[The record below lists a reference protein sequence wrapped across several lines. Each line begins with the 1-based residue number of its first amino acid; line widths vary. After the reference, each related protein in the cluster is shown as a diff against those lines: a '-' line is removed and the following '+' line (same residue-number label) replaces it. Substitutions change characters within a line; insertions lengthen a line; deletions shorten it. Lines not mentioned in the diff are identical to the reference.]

1 MPPRPRVHPH
11 GGTTGTGTTTHPHGG
26 EPTTRRHGENETEDP
41 SRPSRPHIGDS
52 PSVAHAQEATSH
64 EMHLGRPGGTT
75 APHQTAQ
82 PPLALPPGNPTT
94 RTLQQVRNIR
104 DRQTRAKAAEEYV
117 RELYGGGA
125 ERHYP
130 VATSSDPH
138 FPVHTPGGRK
148 TDVPIDLPGGRTVAG
163 EVKMYQ
169 QYRTVTL
176 ADGTRVTERGAVPLS
191 DHIREQIAKDVALRR
206 ADPNFD
212 PRWIFLGAGPNPAL
226 RAELTR
232 AGIVFVEH
240 Q

>member
-1 MPPRPRVHPH
+1 
-11 GGTTGTGTTTHPHGG
+11 
-26 EPTTRRHGENETEDP
+26 
-41 SRPSRPHIGDS
+41 
-52 PSVAHAQEATSH
+52 
-64 EMHLGRPGGTT
+64 
-75 APHQTAQ
+75 
-82 PPLALPPGNPTT
+82 
-94 RTLQQVRNIR
+94 
-104 DRQTRAKAAEEYV
+104 
-117 RELYGGGA
+117 
-125 ERHYP
+125 
-130 VATSSDPH
+130 
-138 FPVHTPGGRK
+138 VHTPGGRK